1 MAGRESVVC
10 GNACLIVINHFRKLP
25 GNFQKDVDPVPLL
38 GSSRKKLRVKAGK
51 SQSPTEGCYL
61 EVNLV

>member
-25 GNFQKDVDPVPLL
+25 GNFQKDVDLF
-38 GSSRKKLRVKAGK
+38 R
-51 SQSPTEGCYL
+51 YL
-61 EVNLV
+61 EVVGKN